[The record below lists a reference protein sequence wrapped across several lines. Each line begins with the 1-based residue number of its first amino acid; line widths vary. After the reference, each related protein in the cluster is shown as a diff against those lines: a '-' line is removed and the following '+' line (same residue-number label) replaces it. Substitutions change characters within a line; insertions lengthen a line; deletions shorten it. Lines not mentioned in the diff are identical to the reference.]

1 MELIRKNPLFLILV
15 VIIIIIVFILVL
27 NIKEIKKER
36 DLRNYIITAES
47 FINKGNID
55 LAIEYYDKA
64 LDIDPDNYF
73 FYFEVGEIIFANSAN
88 PNDAEK
94 YFKKS
99 FDLSSENEYRIHSF
113 NYLLNIYIKREDYDS
128 MIKTSSD
135 FIDKTDNNYFIG
147 YAHLMISNA
156 YIFMGEKEE
165 AKFHLSEAKNKKIES
180 FYSEDLIGR
189 DFDFHFDFYFENSI
203 VVSDF
208 YYGLYFERNYDEL
221 IEKIENSNLDNQKY
235 FLLAKAYFQKEDY
248 DDAIYFLNEFEKKQ
262 QDILDYEK
270 GDFLLMNAVSFLQK
284 NDCQKAKIYFKN
296 LNEFLSSL
304 IIDKEESLRFSG
316 SYASFLG
323 LGECE
328 IRNENYD
335 KALEYVLEGI
345 SLTKNPRLNQ
355 YQCRILLYQ
364 SSIMLNYK
372 AAEIYLLKNKSEESV
387 RFLKEIEEIKKEVP
401 LNIWEIINDSY
412 WPKDND
418 VSLEEK
424 IKLLRQAVE
433 TR

>member
-36 DLRNYIITAES
+36 DLHNYIITAES

-64 LDIDPDNYF
+64 LDIDSDNYF

-165 AKFHLSEAKNKKIES
+165 AKFHLSEAKKMKS
-180 FYSEDLIGR
+180 LFSEDLIDENFNF
-189 DFDFHFDFYFENSI
+189 DFDFDFYF
-203 VVSDF
+203 D
-208 YYGLYFERNYDEL
+208 
-221 IEKIENSNLDNQKY
+221 
-235 FLLAKAYFQKEDY
+235 
-248 DDAIYFLNEFEKKQ
+248 
-262 QDILDYEK
+262 
-270 GDFLLMNAVSFLQK
+270 
-284 NDCQKAKIYFKN
+284 
-296 LNEFLSSL
+296 
-304 IIDKEESLRFSG
+304 
-316 SYASFLG
+316 
-323 LGECE
+323 
-328 IRNENYD
+328 
-335 KALEYVLEGI
+335 
-345 SLTKNPRLNQ
+345 
-355 YQCRILLYQ
+355 
-364 SSIMLNYK
+364 
-372 AAEIYLLKNKSEESV
+372 
-387 RFLKEIEEIKKEVP
+387 
-401 LNIWEIINDSY
+401 
-412 WPKDND
+412 
-418 VSLEEK
+418 
-424 IKLLRQAVE
+424 
-433 TR
+433 